1 MARGREMLSMA
12 SLHPEF
18 FIRLYLA
25 RSLMM
30 GPGKAALLEGIA
42 RTGSI
47 SAAGRDL
54 GMSYKRA
61 WMLVE
66 TMNAM
71 FREPVVSSA
80 RGGPGGGGAILTE
93 TGRTALALYR
103 EIEAASVAV
112 NADRIDRLRS
122 LLADVPDE
130 K

>member
-1 MARGREMLSMA
+1 MTN
-12 SLHPEF
+12 LHPEF
-18 FIRLYLA
+18 FLRLYFSETEML
-25 RSLMM
+25 

-47 SAAGRDL
+47 SAAGREL

-71 FREPVVSSA
+71 FRDPLVASA
-80 RGGPGGGGAILTE
+80 RGGPGGGGATLTE
-93 TGRTALALYR
+93 TGARALSLYR
-103 EIEAASVAV
+103 GIEAASVAA
-112 NADRIDRLRS
+112 NADRIAALKAMLGDLS
-122 LLADVPDE
+122 GG